1 MRLRII
7 PRAGEVLDAHDK
19 VIKNEKEHKGKW
31 SEVFGNDHPIY
42 IEIGMGKGQFIIT
55 LAKQNPDINYV

>member
-1 MRLRII
+1 MRLRNI

-42 IEIGMGKGQFIIT
+42 I
-55 LAKQNPDINYV
+55 